1 MGSHLGLGQ
10 VDPSRR
16 QGRANGLPRPDHR
29 GGETSAVG
37 SSRSHYLASA
47 TLLPRNAMIKAVG
60 RKMSSAE
67 IARKFGTSPE
77 LVDYRLKRLGL
88 WREYVGKKVALS
100 SN

>member
-1 MGSHLGLGQ
+1 MAEAY
-10 VDPSRR
+10 
-16 QGRANGLPRPDHR
+16 GRTYDKVEEHDA
-29 GGETSAVG
+29 
-37 SSRSHYLASA
+37 YFLASA

-88 WREYVGKKVALS
+88 WREHVGKKVALS